1 METNKPVEEQTTN
14 QQDTAEN
21 DAVRLLLELLEQQ
34 KEPSQNFMEVLQ

>member
-21 DAVRLLLELLEQQ
+21 DAVRLLLELLEQ
-34 KEPSQNFMEVLQ
+34 